1 MGYSLFITVK
11 NTLAKDG
18 PYQYRYVTVIFS

>member
-1 MGYSLFITVK
+1 MGHSLFITVK